1 MGVGGGEAAAAVAVG
16 EEGKEE
22 GKGWR
27 AKSKLSAA
35 VGVALALSGVLVLHR
50 SLRHNALVKA
60 EEGIVCMCEE
70 RARMLQ
76 DQFAVSVNHVHALAI
91 LVATFH
97 YEKQP
102 PALDQVRPSLPPSL
116 PYLPPLPSIHACL
129 PSPRRTASAVATAS
143 SAPPQRVRGRHAL
156 AQMLARLLALRPE
169 LLACLAS
176 EPALAGS
183 CLLPLPVPSITMIP

>member
-1 MGVGGGEAAAAVAVG
+1 MGMGVGGGEAAAAVAVG

-102 PALDQVRPSLPPSL
+102 PALDQE
-116 PYLPPLPSIHACL
+116 
-129 PSPRRTASAVATAS
+129 T
-143 SAPPQRVRGRHAL
+143 
-156 AQMLARLLALRPE
+156 
-169 LLACLAS
+169 
-176 EPALAGS
+176 
-183 CLLPLPVPSITMIP
+183 

>member
-35 VGVALALSGVLVLHR
+35 VAMVGVALALSGVLVLHR
-50 SLRHNALVKA
+50 SRRHNALVKA

-97 YEKQP
+97 YEKQR
-102 PALDQVRPSLPPSL
+102 PALDQVRPSLPPTTAF
-116 PYLPPLPSIHACL
+116 H
-129 PSPRRTASAVATAS
+129 PRRTASLVATAS

>member
-1 MGVGGGEAAAAVAVG
+1 
-16 EEGKEE
+16 
-22 GKGWR
+22 
-27 AKSKLSAA
+27 
-35 VGVALALSGVLVLHR
+35 
-50 SLRHNALVKA
+50 
-60 EEGIVCMCEE
+60 MCEH
-70 RARMLQ
+70 
-76 DQFAVSVNHVHALAI
+76 QFAVSVNHVHALAI

-102 PALDQVRPSLPPSL
+102 PALDQVRPSVRPSL

-156 AQMLARLLALRPE
+156 AQVLARLLALRPE

-176 EPALAGS
+176 EPALLAPAC
-183 CLLPLPVPSITMIP
+183 CLSQSHPLR

>member
-102 PALDQVRPSLPPSL
+102 PALDQVRPSLPP
-116 PYLPPLPSIHACL
+116 LPPT
-129 PSPRRTASAVATAS
+129 TAFHPCVPAVTTTDSFSSRHCFLGSTAAS
-143 SAPPQRVRGRHAL
+143 SWAPCSGSDARS
-156 AQMLARLLALRPE
+156 LARSAPGVTRL
-169 LLACLAS
+169 S
-176 EPALAGS
+176 GF
-183 CLLPLPVPSITMIP
+183 